1 MTNLLIFLTII
12 CFPSVLFMAVSNFKG
27 GIFWQIVIK
36 GSSIVA
42 LCAIVLIWAVLLFGI
57 KIQIP

>member
-12 CFPSVLFMAVSNFKG
+12 CFPSVLFIAVANSKG
-27 GIFWQIVIK
+27 GALWQILIK
-36 GSSIVA
+36 GSAIVA
-42 LCAIVLIWAVLLFGI
+42 LFTIVLIWAVLLLGI